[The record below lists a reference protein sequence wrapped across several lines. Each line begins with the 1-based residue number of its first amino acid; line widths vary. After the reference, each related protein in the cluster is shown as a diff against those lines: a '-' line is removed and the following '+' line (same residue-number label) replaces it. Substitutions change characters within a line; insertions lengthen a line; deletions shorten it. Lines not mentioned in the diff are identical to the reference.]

1 MKQDSNRE
9 IAIRNELI
17 KSLERESIAKD
28 KLIQAQKDMIQA
40 LESHILELQK
50 LIEEVISQQDGQKG

>member
-50 LIEEVISQQDGQKG
+50 LIEEVISQQDEQKG